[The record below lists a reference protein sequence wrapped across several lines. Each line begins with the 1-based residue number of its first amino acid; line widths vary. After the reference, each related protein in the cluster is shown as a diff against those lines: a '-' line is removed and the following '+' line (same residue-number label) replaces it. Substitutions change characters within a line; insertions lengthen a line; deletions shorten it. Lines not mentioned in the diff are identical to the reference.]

1 MKIQKAELAQ
11 KINKIKGVVPKKTTM
26 PVLQGILVKD
36 GYLIAN
42 NMEMSVKAKIEGIE
56 DESFIIP
63 MKAFDLIN
71 NLPNGEVEIIPDGA
85 NITIKAAKIK
95 NKYQTMDPSL
105 FPNAEV
111 PGENEHEIVLDSKA
125 LLESMKRV
133 SYAIPLQA
141 ANKTMSSLCLQ
152 ATGGWLN
159 FVGLDGHVL
168 AWDKIEYDGEFE
180 LLIPKSTIDKML
192 SVGLEGN
199 VSIRHNKVAALFVTD
214 EYEIYTRL
222 VDGDYYKYKN
232 MFGDLSLRT
241 VVTKT
246 EFLDAMIRAKMC
258 TDESSPVKFEIS
270 GDTVNITIKDNT
282 TDYHETITLQEA
294 LEEQL
299 TIAFNARLV
308 IETLKAFDCD
318 NVGIQLQGP
327 KHPMIVEAEDSE
339 FKSIVLP
346 VQIK

>member
-1 MKIQKAELAQ
+1 MR
-11 KINKIKGVVPKKTTM
+11 
-26 PVLQGILVKD
+26 
-36 GYLIAN
+36 
-42 NMEMSVKAKIEGIE
+42 
-56 DESFIIP
+56 
-63 MKAFDLIN
+63 
-71 NLPNGEVEIIPDGA
+71 
-85 NITIKAAKIK
+85 
-95 NKYQTMDPSL
+95 
-105 FPNAEV
+105 
-111 PGENEHEIVLDSKA
+111 
-125 LLESMKRV
+125 RV

-199 VSIRHNKVAALFVTD
+199 VSIRHNKVAAVFVTD

-222 VDGDYYKYKN
+222 VDGDYYKYKT
-232 MFGDLSLRT
+232 MFGELSLRT

-246 EFLDAMIRAKMC
+246 EFLDEMIRAKMC

-270 GDTVNITIKDNT
+270 GDTVDITIKDNT

>member
-1 MKIQKAELAQ
+1 M
-11 KINKIKGVVPKKTTM
+11 
-26 PVLQGILVKD
+26 
-36 GYLIAN
+36 
-42 NMEMSVKAKIEGIE
+42 
-56 DESFIIP
+56 
-63 MKAFDLIN
+63 
-71 NLPNGEVEIIPDGA
+71 
-85 NITIKAAKIK
+85 
-95 NKYQTMDPSL
+95 
-105 FPNAEV
+105 
-111 PGENEHEIVLDSKA
+111 
-125 LLESMKRV
+125 
-133 SYAIPLQA
+133 
-141 ANKTMSSLCLQ
+141 
-152 ATGGWLN
+152 
-159 FVGLDGHVL
+159 
-168 AWDKIEYDGEFE
+168 
-180 LLIPKSTIDKML
+180 
-192 SVGLEGN
+192 
-199 VSIRHNKVAALFVTD
+199 SIRHNKVAALFVTD

-270 GDTVNITIKDNT
+270 GDTVDITIKDNT